1 VTPRQTALGLVE
13 EHRALVAALCRIEN
27 LRLVRQVTRTPR
39 TIVQA
44 VGEFEIH
51 IPMAGLFDLEA
62 EKSRLTK
69 ERLKIDGELEGLRAR
84 LGNPRFVER
93 AKPEVVAESRARVAE
108 LEARRR
114 KVEETLRELGGE
126 AHE

>member
-1 VTPRQTALGLVE
+1 
-13 EHRALVAALCRIEN
+13 
-27 LRLVRQVTRTPR
+27 
-39 TIVQA
+39 
-44 VGEFEIH
+44 
-51 IPMAGLFDLEA
+51 MAGLFDLEA

-69 ERLKIDGELEGLRAR
+69 ERLKIDAELEGLRTR
-84 LGNPRFVER
+84 LANPRFVER
-93 AKPEVVAESRARVAE
+93 AKSEVVAESRGRVAE